1 MLTRF
6 LTIVADVFEI
16 FGQTKLAERCW
27 RKIVLGRPDAENLT
41 EAGFI
46 CFKNGNSKNAE
57 QFFLNALDKCPTYYQ
72 ALFNLGFLKQNKNL
86 HSDAIGFFS
95 RAIAINEKCDVAY
108 YGRAQSFLQNGL
120 IEKAIVDLKQ
130 TIEIQ
135 PFAPHPYYKLA
146 HAYARM
152 NNLEKSKQI
161 IQQLLTFEPQVGNQL
176 KKELKLET

>member
-1 MLTRF
+1 MLTRL
-6 LTIVADVFEI
+6 LTIIADVFEI

-27 RKIVLGRPDAENLT
+27 RKIAHNRPDAENLT
-41 EAGFI
+41 TAGLI
-46 CFKNGNSKNAE
+46 CFKNGNSKDAE
-57 QFFLNALDKCPTYYQ
+57 QFFLKALDRCPTYYQ
-72 ALFNLGFLKQNKNL
+72 ALFNLGFLRQNENR
-86 HSDAIGFFS
+86 HHDAIGFLS
-95 RAIAINEKCDVAY
+95 KAIVINEKCDVAY

-120 IEKAIVDLKQ
+120 IEKAIVDLKR

-135 PFAPHPYYKLA
+135 PFAPHAYYRLA
-146 HAYARM
+146 HAYAKM